1 MMKETLDATVGLGS
15 AQSGSQ
21 QYPRVYFRCNK
32 IRNQEAFM
40 RHQAYVAVVVVICLY
55 QFSLTESLT
64 AAAVETASLRQQVTE
79 YGVGA
84 KLSLKLAGGKKLRGS
99 VESIDDAGFQLSKPN
114 GDAVHVRY
122 DDLALVKLAERAYRA
137 KQDPDPVEARRMVLS
152 LGAGKHV
159 VVKLTGREFH
169 GHIQSIAADT
179 FTLLPDREITPV
191 QIAYRDVRYVEK
203 NLSFG
208 ATIVLVVLIVAVVV
222 VAASVAATR

>member
-1 MMKETLDATVGLGS
+1 V
-15 AQSGSQ
+15 
-21 QYPRVYFRCNK
+21 
-32 IRNQEAFM
+32 
-40 RHQAYVAVVVVICLY
+40 
-55 QFSLTESLT
+55 TESLT
-64 AAAVETASLRQQVTE
+64 AAAVETASVRQQVTE

-84 KLSLKLAGGKKLRGS
+84 KLSLKLAGGKKLGGS

-114 GDAVHVRY
+114 GDAVHLRY

-169 GHIQSIAADT
+169 GHIQTIAADT

-208 ATIVLVVLIVAVVV
+208 ATIVLVVLIVAAVV

>member
-1 MMKETLDATVGLGS
+1 MLRFATE
-15 AQSGSQ
+15 
-21 QYPRVYFRCNK
+21 
-32 IRNQEAFM
+32 EAFM
-40 RHQAYVAVVVVICLY
+40 RHQASVAVVVVICLY
-55 QFSLTESLT
+55 QLSLTESLT

-114 GDAVHVRY
+114 REAVHVRY

-137 KQDPDPVEARRMVLS
+137 RQDPDPVEARRMVLS

-169 GHIQSIAADT
+169 GHIQSIAAET
-179 FTLLPDREITPV
+179 FTLLPDRGITPI
-191 QIAYRDVRYVEK
+191 QIAYRDVHYVEK

-208 ATIVLVVLIVAVVV
+208 ATIVLVVLILAAVV
-222 VAASVAATR
+222 VAATVAATR

>member
-1 MMKETLDATVGLGS
+1 
-15 AQSGSQ
+15 
-21 QYPRVYFRCNK
+21 
-32 IRNQEAFM
+32 M

-55 QFSLTESLT
+55 QLSLTESLT
-64 AAAVETASLRQQVTE
+64 AAVVETASLRQQVAD

-84 KLSLKLAGGKKLRGS
+84 KLSLKLAGGKKLRGA
-99 VESIDDAGFQLSKPN
+99 VEAIDDAGFQLSKPN
-114 GDAVHVRY
+114 GEAVRVRY

-169 GHIQSIAADT
+169 GHIQSIAAET

-191 QIAYRDVRYVEK
+191 QIAYRDVHYLEK

-208 ATIVLVVLIVAVVV
+208 ATIVLVVLIVAAVV
-222 VAASVAATR
+222 VAVTVAATR

>member
-1 MMKETLDATVGLGS
+1 
-15 AQSGSQ
+15 
-21 QYPRVYFRCNK
+21 
-32 IRNQEAFM
+32 M

-208 ATIVLVVLIVAVVV
+208 ATIVFAVLIVAVVV